1 MIVAEPNP
9 SDPFSSVSLPPAE
22 AAMLSEKHSSN
33 AATISQRSSSIAPT
47 VVSRRNSAD
56 SQSPV
61 SQLHFS
67 EAQTVVSR
75 PRSSDTLNVGS
86 GQNLSGVTDLVSLGL
101 DEVPIEQTADVET
114 VSPAADHDL
123 RNFLNQKHSAT
134 ARSHTPHDR

>member
-33 AATISQRSSSIAPT
+33 AATISQRSSSRPQT

-61 SQLHFS
+61 SRPHFS
-67 EAQTVVSR
+67 EAQTV
-75 PRSSDTLNVGS
+75 SSDTLNVGS
-86 GQNLSGVTDLVSLGL
+86 GQNLSDVTDLVSLGL
-101 DEVPIEQTADVET
+101 DEVPVEQTPDVEKA
-114 VSPAADHDL
+114 SPADDDL